1 MRKTKFIWLI
11 SVCALL
17 ISCSD
22 NKDKNGKELSTTTSG
37 HVSIVADE
45 TLMPI
50 VDSEI
55 QVFETIYPKA
65 HIEVV
70 YLPEAE
76 AIARFLNDSAQLIIL
91 PRELNDDEKNHFT
104 SQKKSLPRTNKV
116 ATDAVALIINK
127 QNLDT
132 TLEISQVRDIIR
144 GKILKWKELDAK
156 SNLADIN
163 IVFDNPNSSTVK
175 YMSDLVSK
183 KDLKGYALKTNKEVI
198 TYVGEN
204 KNALGI
210 IGLNWISDLDD
221 SSTQYFKQNINVIGI
236 KEDAME
242 EGDDYFYQPYQ
253 AYLATKQYA
262 LIRSVYTICREPRA
276 GLATGFASFIAGDK
290 GQKIILKAG
299 LLPANA
305 PVRIIST
312 E

>member
-1 MRKTKFIWLI
+1 MF
-11 SVCALL
+11 
-17 ISCSD
+17 SCSH
-22 NKDKNGKELSTTTSG
+22 KDKDGKELSTTTSG
-37 HVSIVADE
+37 SVSIVVDE

-50 VDSEI
+50 VDSEE

-65 HIEVV
+65 NLEIT

-91 PRELNDDEKNHFT
+91 PRELNDDEKAFFKERKL
-104 SQKKSLPRTNKV
+104 SMPRANKI
-116 ATDAVALIINK
+116 ATDAIALIINK
-127 QNLDT
+127 NNTDT

-144 GKILKWKELDAK
+144 GKIQNWKQLDAK

-163 IVFDNPNSSTVK
+163 IVYDNPNSSTVK
-175 YMSDLVSK
+175 YMIDLVGQ
-183 KDLKGYALKTNKEVI
+183 KDIKGYALKTNKDVI
-198 TYVGEN
+198 SYVGQN

-210 IGLNWISDLDD
+210 IGINWISDLDD
-221 SSTQYFKQNINVIGI
+221 SSTTFFKQNINVIGI
-236 KEDAME
+236 KEDAMD
-242 EGDDYFYQPYQ
+242 EGSDYFYQPYQ

-262 LIRSVYTICREPRA
+262 LIRSVYTISREPRA
-276 GLATGFASFIAGDK
+276 GLATGFASFVAGDK

-305 PVRIIST
+305 PIRIIST

>member
-1 MRKTKFIWLI
+1 MKNCKHI
-11 SVCALL
+11 LL
-17 ISCSD
+17 LSFTFLMFSCSH
-22 NKDKNGKELSTTTSG
+22 KDKDGKELSTTTSG
-37 HVSIVADE
+37 SVSIVVDE

-50 VDSEI
+50 VDSEE

-65 HIEVV
+65 NLEIA

-91 PRELNDDEKNHFT
+91 PRELNDDEKAFFKERKL
-104 SQKKSLPRTNKV
+104 SMPRANKI
-116 ATDAVALIINK
+116 ATDAIALIINK
-127 QNLDT
+127 NNTDT

-144 GKILKWKELDAK
+144 GKIQNWKQLDAK

-163 IVFDNPNSSTVK
+163 IVYDNPNSSTVK
-175 YMSDLVSK
+175 YMIDLVGQ
-183 KDLKGYALKTNKEVI
+183 KDIKGYALKTNKDVI
-198 TYVGEN
+198 SYVGQN

-210 IGLNWISDLDD
+210 IGINWISDLDD
-221 SSTQYFKQNINVIGI
+221 SSTTFFKQNINVIGI
-236 KEDAME
+236 KEDAMD
-242 EGDDYFYQPYQ
+242 EGSDYFYQPYQ

-262 LIRSVYTICREPRA
+262 LIRSVYTISREPRA
-276 GLATGFASFIAGDK
+276 GLATGFASFVAGDK

-305 PVRIIST
+305 PIRIIST